1 MKFSCDD
8 LTAWCRDLLSASG
21 VPEDQALRVAE
32 VYLRATQRGLGHHDV
47 SALPQR
53 LGWLADGLVQPSC
66 QPRPVWRAPA
76 AEVWDAC
83 GSLGEAASLFILDR
97 ATSLARNQ
105 GVGYAVI
112 KASNHF
118 LAAAPYVELG
128 AERGFMTLIWSSTD
142 AGMAVPGG
150 TSRQIGNN
158 PLGYAFPLEGGDSV
172 QADLCLASSSLGKL
186 QLLAEKEEPI
196 PAHWGRA
203 ADGEPAKTAQE
214 LLKGGIEPIGGA
226 KGYALALLG
235 EILTGLLAGGATL
248 GQIAPNGGLN
258 THSQMVLA
266 WNLELLGGLDEAQ
279 KRAAD
284 FRTRAQGLG
293 ARLPGERSQNAAKMA
308 GQEGVI
314 LTESAL
320 LSLKDWSLKLGVKA
334 RI

>member
-1 MKFSCDD
+1 
-8 LTAWCRDLLSASG
+8 
-21 VPEDQALRVAE
+21 
-32 VYLRATQRGLGHHDV
+32 LGHHDV

-53 LGWLADGLVQPSC
+53 LGWIADGLVKSSC
-66 QPRPVWRAPA
+66 NPLPVWQAPA
-76 AEVWDAC
+76 AEVWDAD
-83 GSLGEAASLFILDR
+83 GSLGEAASLFVLDR
-97 ATSLARNQ
+97 ATSLSSHQ

-150 TSRQIGNN
+150 VSRQIGNN
-158 PLGYAFPLEGGDSV
+158 PLGYAFPLEGGASI
-172 QADLCLASSSLGKL
+172 QADLCLASSSLGNL
-186 QLLAEKEEPI
+186 QLLAKNQASI
-196 PAHWGRA
+196 PAHWGRTA
-203 ADGEPAKTAQE
+203 NGEPARTAEE

-248 GQIAPNGGLN
+248 DQIAPHGGLN

-279 KRAAD
+279 KRAQD
-284 FRTRAQGLG
+284 FRARAQGLG
-293 ARLPGERSQNAAKMA
+293 ARLPGDRSQNTAKDA
-308 GQEGVI
+308 EQEGV
-314 LTESAL
+314 AL
-320 LSLKDWSLKLGVKA
+320 ADSTLVALRDWSLKLGVKTGF
-334 RI
+334 